1 MESYVRIANKIVF
14 FCAVSVAMAFGL
26 GYCGIPDASS
36 LVVALA
42 FVFMLGMATLAL
54 YVTCS
59 VPTHLVKNNDFRQSL
74 EENADFVS
82 KALSS
87 SMVAAFFFIFVSV
100 FFRIEG
106 FSLMTMNVVFSLLVS
121 LSAFVDFKIALNN
134 TKQIKEMTK

>member
-26 GYCGIPDASS
+26 GYCSIPDASS

-82 KALSS
+82 KALISS
-87 SMVAAFFFIFVSV
+87 LVASFFLIFISI
-100 FFRIEG
+100 FFPIEG

-134 TKQIKEMTK
+134 TKQIKEMFK